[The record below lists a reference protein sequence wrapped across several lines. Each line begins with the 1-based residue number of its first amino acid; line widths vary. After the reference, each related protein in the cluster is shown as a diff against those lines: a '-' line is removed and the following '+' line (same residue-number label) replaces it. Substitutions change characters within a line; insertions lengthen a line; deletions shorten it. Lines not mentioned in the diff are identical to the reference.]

1 MDKFTA
7 NCDNFWVYYTGETLY
22 DGYTNRIITTTGARN
37 RIIGVQMYM
46 AGAKGFSH
54 WGYNYYY
61 DVLSHGLFNP
71 LNDPCGYGGLPGTSF
86 IVYPSPDGKAI
97 VSTRMKVFYEGLN
110 DYRPAG
116 AIGKLHDQESGAD
129 RKKPFLN
136 FFGEMNFRTCPDNSK
151 LIEFRNL
158 LCRLINDN

>member
-110 DYRPAG
+110 DYRALKLLESK
-116 AIGKLHDQESGAD
+116 IGKEQTEKAVLD
-129 RKKPFLN
+129 